1 MQCPLSDTVA
11 SYDVR
16 TASVPKSQKS
26 ISGAVMTEVK
36 EPTSIEEALGIID
49 AGLGGMTE
57 RELVSTA
64 EVTDLLLD
72 VRALLSSSSHLES

>member
-1 MQCPLSDTVA
+1 
-11 SYDVR
+11 
-16 TASVPKSQKS
+16 
-26 ISGAVMTEVK
+26 MTDVK

-64 EVTDLLLD
+64 EVTNLLLD
-72 VRALLSSSSHLES
+72 VRALLSAQAHRES